1 MAGDVHEISDEDFE
15 SEVKDSE
22 LPVVLDIWA
31 PWCGPCRM
39 VSPVLEELA
48 EDNADSIKLCKLNMD
63 DNPET
68 PQDLGVTAIPTVI
81 LFSKDGEEYDRL
93 VGAQSKEDY
102 QEAVDGLVEEN

>member
-1 MAGDVHEISDEDFE
+1 MAGEVHEITDEDFD
-15 SEVKDSE
+15 SEVKQSDV
-22 LPVVLDIWA
+22 PVVLDIWA

-63 DNPET
+63 ENPET
-68 PQDLGVTAIPTVI
+68 PQDLGVTAIPTVV
-81 LFSKDGEEYDRL
+81 FFQKDGEEFDRL

-102 QEAVDGLVEEN
+102 QEAVDSLLA

>member
-1 MAGDVHEISDEDFE
+1 MAGEVHEISDEDFE
-15 SEVKDSE
+15 SEVQDSE

-63 DNPET
+63 DNPDT

-81 LFSKDGEEYDRL
+81 LFNEDGEEHNRL

-102 QEAVDGLVEEN
+102 QEAVDGLIAEN